1 MVNGGGFT
9 KNMVECQNANP
20 GSPRTTAPRQP
31 VFIGSFG
38 KQGIL
43 AFDWDPVYGALE
55 QVGVAA
61 EMDHVDWI
69 TFSPGHKY
77 LYAASEVDSFNG
89 KPTGGVASFRVSN
102 GQLKLLTTQ
111 NSAGEGTCHVAVDK
125 SGRVLLSADYGGGS
139 AASFLITEGQL
150 SPAVWSV
157 HYPAV
162 GHRTNH
168 QESAHAHFGSFSPDN
183 CFAYIN
189 DLGGDCIH
197 IYGVNSDTAWLT
209 PAGQYQARPGAGPRT
224 LHFHPNG
231 HTAFSVNELD
241 STVDVLEWSA
251 ADGML
256 TLSEIVELL
265 PEGYKGA
272 TRACDAVIS
281 KDGRHV
287 YFANRDNDFLYSFN
301 FDLETGRLK
310 PIGRSPSGGKSPR
323 HFVLDP
329 TERWM
334 LVANEDSNLVSIFER
349 NPDTGAL
356 SDSHKSVETI
366 APMCILFV

>member
-1 MVNGGGFT
+1 
-9 KNMVECQNANP
+9 
-20 GSPRTTAPRQP
+20 
-31 VFIGSFG
+31 
-38 KQGIL
+38 
-43 AFDWDPVYGALE
+43 
-55 QVGVAA
+55 
-61 EMDHVDWI
+61 
-69 TFSPGHKY
+69 
-77 LYAASEVDSFNG
+77 
-89 KPTGGVASFRVSN
+89 
-102 GQLKLLTTQ
+102 
-111 NSAGEGTCHVAVDK
+111 
-125 SGRVLLSADYGGGS
+125 
-139 AASFLITEGQL
+139 
-150 SPAVWSV
+150 
-157 HYPAV
+157 
-162 GHRTNH
+162 
-168 QESAHAHFGSFSPDN
+168 
-183 CFAYIN
+183 
-189 DLGGDCIH
+189 
-197 IYGVNSDTAWLT
+197 VNSDTAWLT

-366 APMCILFV
+366 APMCILFGIVAWIERRPSFPLLSRFTRRYLDGERSPGVPRPACG